1 MTRASTRAQRQAE
14 QRFPVRVRIVVPPAG
29 LGRQLEI
36 MHGWLDKTCGPDGWM
51 SAPAGLSGI
60 ANDAIAFYFDDPAL
74 AHAFVVRFCCGY
86 RVETIGGAFAILD
99 DTPLPRRGSP
109 AHKTP

>member
-1 MTRASTRAQRQAE
+1 VTRASTRAQRQAE
-14 QRFPVRVRIVVPPAG
+14 QQFPVRVRIVVPPAG

-60 ANDAIAFYFDDPAL
+60 ANDAIAFYFDDPAF

-86 RVETIGGAFAILD
+86 RVETIGGAFAIRD
-99 DTPLPRRGSP
+99 DTPLPRRSAP

>member
-14 QRFPVRVRIVVPPAG
+14 QQFPVRVRIVVPPAG

-60 ANDAIAFYFDDPAL
+60 ANDAIAFYFDDPAF